1 MIRKWKVALRGH
13 NAIFVAD
20 IRDSTFV
27 GHIESDEYGFAPIMD
42 PDVDG
47 TALSGRVTLDGVN
60 ARFSATIKPDGR
72 LRGYVQAGWF
82 LHADFEGEP
91 IA

>member
-13 NAIFVAD
+13 TAIFVAD
-20 IRDSTFV
+20 VRDSHFV
-27 GHIESDEYGFAPIMD
+27 GHIESDEYGFAPIT
-42 PDVDG
+42 DG
-47 TALSGRVTLDGVN
+47 SVAGAVLSGRVTLDGVN
-60 ARFSATIKPDGR
+60 ARFSATIDPDAR

-82 LHADFEGEP
+82 VHADFEGEP